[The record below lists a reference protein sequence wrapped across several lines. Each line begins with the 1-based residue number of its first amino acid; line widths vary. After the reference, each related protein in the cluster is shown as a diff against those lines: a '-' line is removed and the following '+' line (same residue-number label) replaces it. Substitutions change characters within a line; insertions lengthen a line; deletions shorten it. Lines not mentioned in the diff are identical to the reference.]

1 MTAPR
6 PQHPLPP
13 LCEMARLWIS
23 MAADGEASEVER
35 AALDEHLEHCD
46 DCAEWRALAEAV
58 VLHVRTTPP
67 SPVPADLLPVLPSL
81 RRRRRGLALRASGF
95 VAAASAAAVLG
106 VAVAGWNSS
115 PTQVPAQSG
124 VVRPSEIVVGWNTSD
139 TLDGEPLPIAIQQ
152 PARPAP

>member
-6 PQHPLPP
+6 SQHPLPS

-35 AALDEHLEHCD
+35 AALDEHLELCD
-46 DCAEWRALAEAV
+46 DCTEWRALAEAV

-67 SPVPADLLPVLPSL
+67 SPVPAGLLPAASP
-81 RRRRRGLALRASGF
+81 RRARRRRGFALRAGGLI
-95 VAAASAAAVLG
+95 AAASAAAVLG
-106 VAVAGWNSS
+106 VAVGGWNSS
-115 PTQVPAQSG
+115 KPTPTPSG

-139 TLDGEPLPIAIQQ
+139 SVDGRPLPIVHK

>member
-6 PQHPLPP
+6 HQHPLPP
-13 LCEMARLWIS
+13 LCEMARLWVS

-67 SPVPADLLPVLPSL
+67 SPVPEGLLPALTP
-81 RRRRRGLALRASGF
+81 RRSRRRGLAVRAGSL

-115 PTQVPAQSG
+115 PPVPTQSG
-124 VVRPSEIVVGWNTSD
+124 VVRPSEIVVGWNASD
-139 TLDGEPLPIAIQQ
+139 TLDGQPLEVVPAQ
-152 PARPAP
+152 PSRPTP

>member
-6 PQHPLPP
+6 PHNPLPP

-23 MAADGEASEVER
+23 MAADGECSEVER
-35 AALDEHLEHCD
+35 AALDEHLVYCD
-46 DCAEWRALAEAV
+46 ECTEWRALAEAV

-67 SPVPADLLPVLPSL
+67 SPVPAGLLPDLTPKRS
-81 RRRRRGLALRASGF
+81 RHRGLTVRAAGV
-95 VAAASAAAVLG
+95 VAAAAAAAVLG

-115 PTQVPAQSG
+115 PSHVTTPSG

-139 TLDGEPLPIAIQQ
+139 TLDGRPLSASRLG
-152 PARPAP
+152 PARPTP

>member
-6 PQHPLPP
+6 HQNQLPP

-46 DCAEWRALAEAV
+46 DCVEWRALAEAV

-67 SPVPADLLPVLPSL
+67 SPVPDGLLPGAAPRALAP
-81 RRRRRGLALRASGF
+81 RGFALRAGGL

-115 PTQVPAQSG
+115 PPAPTQSG
-124 VVRPSEIVVGWNTSD
+124 VVRPSEIVVGWNASD
-139 TLDGEPLPIAIQQ
+139 SLDGQPLIVKVEPPRSS
-152 PARPAP
+152 P

>member
-1 MTAPR
+1 MQPQ

-23 MAADGEASEVER
+23 MAADGEIGEVER
-35 AALDEHLEHCD
+35 AALDEHLQVCE
-46 DCAEWRALAEAV
+46 DCVEWRALAEAV

-67 SPVPADLLPVLPSL
+67 SPVPAGLLPELPRKQS
-81 RRRRRGLALRASGF
+81 RRRGLAVRVGG
-95 VAAASAAAVLG
+95 VAAAAAAAAVLG
-106 VAVAGWNSS
+106 VAVAGWHSSS
-115 PTQVPAQSG
+115 PTPTAQSG

-139 TLDGEPLPIAIQQ
+139 TLDGRPVLR

>member
-23 MAADGEASEVER
+23 MAADGEAGEVER

-46 DCAEWRALAEAV
+46 DCVEWRALAEAV

-67 SPVPADLLPVLPSL
+67 SPVPDGLLPVLQP
-81 RRRRRGLALRASGF
+81 RRSRRRGLALSASGL
-95 VAAASAAAVLG
+95 VAAAAAAAVLG
-106 VAVAGWNSS
+106 VAAAGWNSS
-115 PTQVPAQSG
+115 TPVQSQSG

-139 TLDGEPLPIAIQQ
+139 SLDGRPLPTVTAR
-152 PARPAP
+152 PSRPAP

>member
-46 DCAEWRALAEAV
+46 ECTEWRALAEAV

-67 SPVPADLLPVLPSL
+67 SAVPEGLLPVLAP
-81 RRRRRGLALRASGF
+81 RRSRRRGLALRGGG
-95 VAAASAAAVLG
+95 VLAAASAAAVLG
-106 VAVAGWNSS
+106 VAAAGWNSS
-115 PTQVPAQSG
+115 PPAPTQSG
-124 VVRPSEIVVGWNTSD
+124 VVRPSEIVVGWNTND
-139 TLDGEPLPIAIQQ
+139 TLDGQPLKVVPAQ
-152 PARPAP
+152 PSRPAP